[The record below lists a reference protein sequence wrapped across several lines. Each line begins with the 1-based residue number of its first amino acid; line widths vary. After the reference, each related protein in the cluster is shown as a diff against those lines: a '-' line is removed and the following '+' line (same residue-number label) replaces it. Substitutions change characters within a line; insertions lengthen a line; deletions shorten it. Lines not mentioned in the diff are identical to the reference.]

1 MYESATEVESSSPE
15 SEKKQLILVEKKST
29 LKDMFYS
36 ISYSLSWN
44 VSIFYIKLCKL
55 SYVI

>member
-1 MYESATEVESSSPE
+1 MKVLLKWRFQVQSL
-15 SEKKQLILVEKKST
+15 KKNQLILVEKKST

-44 VSIFYIKLCKL
+44 VSIFYIKVCKL